1 MQDKFDPEK
10 RFNER
15 ASVYDEDIHKIIPG
29 YGALHTNTLHLLETS
44 LPEDAFLLVAGV
56 GTGNETV
63 AAALRN
69 PGWRIIGFDV
79 AENMIKTA
87 SAKIEKHGLGSRV
100 ELVHGV
106 LDDVCQESFD
116 AATALLVM
124 HFIPFADKLT
134 FLKGL
139 NLRLNP
145 GGLLVTADFT
155 CDRESYEYETFER
168 AWEEFM
174 LITTD
179 KKEVKE
185 RLGHTRR
192 DLDILSHQETVEH
205 LRLAGFTN
213 TRLFWKS
220 LIFSAYISEKGD
232 L

>member
-10 RFNER
+10 RFNDR
-15 ASVYDEDIHKIIPG
+15 ASVYDEDINKIIPG
-29 YGALHTNTLHLLETS
+29 YQALHSNTLHLIETS

-69 PGWRIIGFDV
+69 PGWRMTGFDV

-87 SAKIEKHGLGSRV
+87 AAKIEKHGLESRV
-100 ELVHGV
+100 ELIHGV

-124 HFIPFADKLT
+124 HFIPFADKRE
-134 FLKGL
+134 FLRGI
-139 NLRLNP
+139 NLRLKP

-155 CDRESYEYETFER
+155 CDRESYEYETFNR

-174 LITTD
+174 LATTD

-185 RLGHTRR
+185 RLWHTRH
-192 DLDILSHQETVEH
+192 DLDILSHEETLDY
-205 LRLAGFTN
+205 LRSAGFTK

-220 LIFSAYISEKGD
+220 LIFSAYISEKED
-232 L
+232 